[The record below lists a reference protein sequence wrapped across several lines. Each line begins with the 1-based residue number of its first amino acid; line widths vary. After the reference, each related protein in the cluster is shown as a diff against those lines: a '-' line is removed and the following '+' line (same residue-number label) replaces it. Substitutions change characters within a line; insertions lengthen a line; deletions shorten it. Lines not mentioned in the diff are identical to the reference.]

1 MLQALRRYGLLVLG
15 VLLITGAIVVV
26 AQRTYSPLVFS
37 EQRMLSGLW
46 ETYKVEFIE
55 PDSFRTFDKQRNYIT
70 TSEGQSYTLLRAVWM
85 DDQQTFDAA
94 YRWTDEIL
102 GERDDFLFSW
112 LFGEREDGSYG
123 VIREQGGQNTAS
135 DANVDIALA
144 LLFAYA
150 RWDNDQYL
158 FDARNIIGDI
168 WEAEVITVNG
178 IPYLAANDLEKVTN
192 KGYVIVNPSYYA
204 PYAYR
209 IFAEVDPEHPWM
221 DLVDSSYDLI
231 ARSAREPLNTGS
243 SAGLPPDWI
252 GVDTRTGELRVL
264 DEPNLTTNYSF
275 DALRI
280 PWRLALDW
288 RWYGE
293 PRAKEL
299 LESFGFLGDE
309 WARKGMLHAGYT
321 HDGKVAE
328 AYEVP
333 SMYGGS
339 IGYFATTDPSLADTV
354 YDKKLR
360 TLYNPDTY
368 TWRTPLG
375 YYDSNWA
382 WFGLAMYFDRLPNL
396 WAARASPEP
405 QEPAQP

>member
-1 MLQALRRYGLLVLG
+1 MLNAFRRYGLLVLG
-15 VLLITGAIVVV
+15 VALIAIAIVVLV
-26 AQRTYSPLVFS
+26 QRIYTPLVFS
-37 EQRMLSGLW
+37 EQRMLNGLW
-46 ETYKVEFIE
+46 ETYKVEFID
-55 PDSFRTFDKQRNYIT
+55 PDSFRTYDKQRNYIT

-85 DDQQTFDAA
+85 DDQETFDAA

-102 GERDDFLFSW
+102 GQRPDFLFSW
-112 LFGEREDGSYG
+112 LFGEKEDGTYG
-123 VIREQGGQNTAS
+123 VITEQGGQNTAS

-158 FDARNIIGDI
+158 YDARNIIGDI
-168 WEAEVITVNG
+168 WETEVVTING
-178 IPYLAANDLEKVTN
+178 VPYLAANDLEKTAT
-192 KGYVIVNPSYYA
+192 KDYIIVNPSYMA

-231 ARSAREPLNTGS
+231 ARSSRSPLDTGS
-243 SAGLPPDWI
+243 TVNLPPDWI
-252 GVDTRTGELRVL
+252 GIDKVTGELVPL

-275 DALRI
+275 DALRT

-293 PRAKEL
+293 PRAKDL
-299 LESFGFLGDE
+299 LESFGFLGTE
-309 WARKGMLHAGYT
+309 WQRKGLIHAAYA
-321 HDGKVAE
+321 HDGKVVE

-333 SMYGGS
+333 AMYGGS
-339 IGYFATTDPSLADTV
+339 IGYFLTMEPRTADAL
-354 YDKKLR
+354 YDQKIR

-382 WFGLAMYFDRLPNL
+382 WFGLAMYFDHLPNL

-405 QEPAQP
+405 

>member
-1 MLQALRRYGLLVLG
+1 MLQVFRRYGLLVLG
-15 VLLITGAIVVV
+15 AGLIAGALIVI
-26 AQRTYSPLVFS
+26 AQRTYSPLIFS

-46 ETYKVEFIE
+46 ETYKVEFID

-85 DDQQTFDAA
+85 DDQLTFDRA

-112 LFGEREDGSYG
+112 LFGERSDGTYG
-123 VIREQGGQNTAS
+123 VISEQGGQNTAS
-135 DANVDIALA
+135 DADVDIALA
-144 LLFAYA
+144 LLLAYA
-150 RWDNDQYL
+150 RWDNDAYL

-168 WEAEVITVNG
+168 WEKEVVTIDGV
-178 IPYLAANDLEKVTN
+178 PYLAANDLEKISD
-192 KGYVIVNPSYYA
+192 KGYIIVNPSYLS

-209 IFAEVDPEHPWM
+209 IFAQVDPEHPWL

-231 ARSAREPLNTGS
+231 ERASQAPLDTETS
-243 SAGLPPDWI
+243 VGLPPDWVGI
-252 GVDTRTGELRVL
+252 DTETGELRVL
-264 DEPNLTTNYSF
+264 DDPNLTTNYGF
-275 DALRI
+275 DALRT

-288 RWYGE
+288 RWYGD
-293 PRAKEL
+293 PRAKAL
-299 LESFGFLGDE
+299 LESFGFLGE
-309 WARKGMLHAGYT
+309 QWQQTGRLSAAYRHNGQ
-321 HDGKVAE
+321 VAE

-333 SMYGGS
+333 AMYGTS
-339 IGYFATTDPSLADTV
+339 IGYFSTV
-354 YDKKLR
+354 NPRQSDRVYHRKLR

-368 TWRTPLG
+368 TWRLPLG

-382 WFGLAMYFDRLPNL
+382 WFGLAMYFDQLPNL

-405 QEPAQP
+405 